1 MKHRNLLGAVLTF
14 LLIFGASC
22 KSSRDITF
30 ISIGTGG
37 TGGAFYPYGGGL
49 AEIWSNHVPGVKALA
64 EVTAAS
70 VENVRLAH
78 KGETVIGEIMG
89 DVAFQAFHGQGKFKS
104 KGPQKILAMAVMYPA
119 ILQVVTLK
127 GSSVNS
133 LDQLRKKIVSIGAP
147 GSGTAFMSEL
157 VLNALDISLEQIKI
171 RRLSFVENA
180 NALKD
185 RTIHVGLWC
194 VAPPTSSIMDLSTT
208 HDIKMIPFSPEEQAK
223 VCRAYPFYSAY
234 ELPAGLYRTI
244 EKAVATVSVW
254 NVVVCNSD
262 LEIDLVYQLTKVLF
276 EHNEYMKQVHP
287 YARYTTM
294 KNTVS
299 FCPIPLHPGAVKY
312 LREKGFAVPEKLL
325 AVSRT
330 DETSEK

>member
-1 MKHRNLLGAVLTF
+1 MKCRM
-14 LLIFGASC
+14 LLIVSLSLFTLILGFC

-89 DVAFQAFHGQGKFKS
+89 DVAFQAYHGQGKFKERGS
-104 KGPQKILAMAVMYPA
+104 QKILAMAVMYPA

-127 GSSVNS
+127 NSEINS
-133 LDQLRKKIVSIGAP
+133 LDQLKKKIVSIGAP

-157 VLNALDISLEQIKI
+157 VLDSLNISMDHIKI

-185 RTIHVGLWC
+185 RTIHAGLWC

-208 HDIKMIPFSPEEQAK
+208 HKIKMIPFTIEEQQR

-234 ELPAGLYRTI
+234 ELPAGLYRSIDKSVPTI
-244 EKAVATVSVW
+244 SVW
-254 NVVVCNSD
+254 NVIICKAD
-262 LEIDLVYQLTKVLF
+262 LDQDLVYQLAKVLF
-276 EHNEYMKQVHP
+276 EHNDYMKRVHP
-287 YARYTTM
+287 YARYTTRE
-294 KNTVS
+294 NTVS
-299 FCPIPLHPGAVKY
+299 YCPIPLHPGAVQY
-312 LREKGFAVPEKLL
+312 LREQGFELPAKLL
-325 AVSRT
+325 NIN
-330 DETSEK
+330 

>member
-1 MKHRNLLGAVLTF
+1 MVMTLAIF
-14 LLIFGASC
+14 SLITGFC

-78 KGETVIGEIMG
+78 RGETVIGEIMG
-89 DVAFQAFHGQGKFKS
+89 DVAFQAYYGEGKFKE

-127 GSSVNS
+127 NSDINS
-133 LDQLRKKIVSIGAP
+133 LEQLKKKIVSIGAP

-157 VLNALDISLEQIKI
+157 VLGSLNISMDHIKI

-208 HDIKMIPFSPEEQAK
+208 HDIKMIPFSPEEQQR
-223 VCRAYPFYSAY
+223 VCRAFPFYSAY
-234 ELPAGLYRTI
+234 EMPAGLYRSVDNSI
-244 EKAVATVSVW
+244 PTVSVW
-254 NVVVCNSD
+254 NVIVCKAD
-262 LEIDLVYQLTKVLF
+262 LDQNLVYKLTRVLF
-276 EHNEYMKQVHP
+276 EQNDYMKQVHP
-287 YARYTTM
+287 YARFTTRE
-294 KNTVS
+294 NTVS
-299 FCPIPLHPGAVKY
+299 HCPIPLHPGAVQY
-312 LREKGFAVPEKLL
+312 LREQGFKLPQKLL
-325 AVSRT
+325 NI
-330 DETSEK
+330 K

>member
-1 MKHRNLLGAVLTF
+1 MKSGYLLGAVLFLF
-14 LLIFGASC
+14 LLSGSSC
-22 KSSRDITF
+22 KSSREITF

-49 AEIWSNHVPGVKALA
+49 AEIWSKYVPGVKALA

-78 KGETVIGEIMG
+78 RGETVIGEIMG

-127 GSSVNS
+127 GSDINS

-157 VLNALDISLEQIKI
+157 VLKALSISMAEIKI

-223 VCRAYPFYSAY
+223 VCQTYPFYSAY
-234 ELPAGLYRTI
+234 ELPADLYRTI
-244 EKAVATVSVW
+244 EKPVPTVSVW
-254 NVVVCNSD
+254 NVVICNND
-262 LEIDLVYQLTKVLF
+262 LDQELVYQLTKVVF

-294 KNTVS
+294 ENTVKY
-299 FCPIPLHPGAVKY
+299 CPIPLHAGAVKY
-312 LREKGFAVPEKLL
+312 LKEKGFTVPPKLL
-325 AVSRT
+325 AADRIH
-330 DETSEK
+330 ETSEK